1 VQDTPIAFSLCLPL
15 FIYFNSA
22 ARRRVSWACVVA
34 AECIEGRSGGPCGAG
49 MKPVPPSEARERPA
63 RPGGLPR
70 DGEAMVSIPA
80 SEFQRICEQ
89 LRRNELL
96 GPAACSA
103 LEAAAGLTEAASPQ
117 SGKAKE
123 LREKVAGSRDADD
136 TDDQVKKPKKKAMM
150 FAVEEPEEIPDV
162 VAQETTA
169 AEADQEAEQEAA
181 PELIL
186 NPKQNKMRTDLEM
199 WVMDEIPAL
208 FGVDDSEELE
218 EALQEDG
225 QADQITKLI
234 SEGDAGKQDA
244 LLQAWV
250 KDAPEDKIAE
260 FVAEVLGKIEAIQS
274 AGKKKKKKKKVVDE

>member
-1 VQDTPIAFSLCLPL
+1 
-15 FIYFNSA
+15 
-22 ARRRVSWACVVA
+22 
-34 AECIEGRSGGPCGAG
+34 
-49 MKPVPPSEARERPA
+49 MKPVPPSEARERPP

-80 SEFQRICEQ
+80 SEFQRICDQ
-89 LRRNELL
+89 LRKNELL
-96 GPAACSA
+96 GAAAVSA

-136 TDDQVKKPKKKAMM
+136 TDDRPKEEEVKKPKKKAMM

-162 VAQETTA
+162 VAQETTS
-169 AEADQEAEQEAA
+169 AEAEQEAEQEAP
-181 PELIL
+181 PELAL

-225 QADQITKLI
+225 QADQITRLI
-234 SEGDAGKQDA
+234 SEGDAAKQEA
-244 LLQAWV
+244 LLLAWL
-250 KDAPEDKIAE
+250 KDAPEDKRAE

-274 AGKKKKKKKKVVDE
+274 AGKKKKKKKKQAEE